1 MNFDEFTTT
10 ISNIGKLEKI
20 EDVRNKLL
28 ELQKSAEADYTAL
41 TDITKERDQLKNDNE
56 ALRNANNK
64 LWLQI
69 GKPNDNEAG
78 GTDEEPETNTLTY
91 DKLFDENGGLK

>member
-1 MNFDEFTTT
+1 MNFDEFSTT
-10 ISNIGKLEKI
+10 ISNIGKLDKI
-20 EDVRNKLL
+20 EDVRSKLL
-28 ELQKSAEADYTAL
+28 ELQQSVEADYTSL

-69 GKPNDNEAG
+69 GKPAENEG
-78 GTDEEPETNTLTY
+78 GGANEEPEANTLTY
-91 DKLFDENGGLK
+91 DKLFNENGGLK

>member
-10 ISNIGKLEKI
+10 ISNIGKLDKI
-20 EDVRNKLL
+20 EDVRSQLL
-28 ELQKSAEADYTAL
+28 ELQQSVEADYTSL

-69 GKPNDNEAG
+69 GKPIEDGAG
-78 GTDEEPETNTLTY
+78 GTDEQPETNTLTY